1 MVTVTRWLR
10 WNGVYDLAGICNR
23 PLTPLDSAAEQ
34 ILAIKERLYLLGFNC
49 GILDNVMNGAMNDA
63 ALTFNGYFNHP
74 TFRKWIRPAKVSDPP
89 PHILLPLT
97 LSFDTDTI
105 ECFKQIEDELP
116 PPAAPVAAARSSRD
130 VDVSRSRRERSDFG
144 VTLNMAVPLAVKI
157 VSVPES
163 IAPFSDF
170 AAIKV
175 EVAGFEHVKSMMIRI
190 YRNFDSRT
198 DTNAIPGERMVYQ
211 EILDD
216 KAIAALTDKD
226 FKGNIGKHH
235 KAKAYIMRQV
245 IGGGMNGSFGNY
257 IGVSYDRLHAPYK
270 IRVWVSAKDKF
281 FDKYAYQATANAP
294 SRKISKSDEPHLHY
308 LDDDKRTEVQRRR
321 KVSLRDTGEVQDVFH
336 LIEPDINHVDTVH
349 DKSNIVRSDASDPIR
364 LYWNDLS
371 NSNAALKRS
380 KFWTKKDGDEINLI
394 GKTCPQHNTRFL
406 VDNLIEEEIFPKLF
420 AGDPVEI
427 YWDLRTRLDNE
438 GENFRYPEL
447 KEVFANVSRHMN
459 IIKRRLCCG
468 QWSGIDAAVRSDALS
483 FIEKIASTPDE
494 LKAAGFPYEKCL
506 IFLNSFVSFVSYVVH
521 KAVVQAELDFYINFD
536 LQANI
541 QPPFNGSN
549 DSFKNY
555 AVYLRDR
562 RNNIDGCRSTAESE
576 YGMQAGHNFHAATK
590 AEPFFAV
597 LGIKDSY
604 LKIKEGVDGW
614 MDYKTR
620 KIAKVILVPSYN
632 PLDAYFF
639 VRIRAVPMF
648 MIGMLD
654 MQYLNA
660 DGIRQIPVGFFEHDC
675 FHVTTPNTGT
685 QQWRTLYK
693 RLCEVIDA
701 SVAPKLTEK
710 AVYDRWQVNIKTI
723 HQMLNA
729 YTDNKKKTL
738 GFLLFWLLHEPR
750 SGSVYK
756 YLQEQGVAPSNIAD
770 MMNSFPHPA
779 VPEPTSISNR
789 LKYGHK
795 MALQNIRQ
803 EDDTDFFGDYSHPF
817 MTDLDAA
824 AKIIKQ
830 FILPRMND
838 LP

>member
-23 PLTPLDSAAEQ
+23 PLTPLDSATDQ
-34 ILAIKERLYLLGFNC
+34 LLAVKERLYLLGFDC
-49 GILDNVMNGAMNDA
+49 GTLDNNVNNETKKAL
-63 ALTFNGYFNHP
+63 LTFNGYWNHA
-74 TFRKWIRPAKVSDPP
+74 TIRKWLPPARVGEP
-89 PHILLPLT
+89 
-97 LSFDTDTI
+97 
-105 ECFKQIEDELP
+105 P
-116 PPAAPVAAARSSRD
+116 PPAPNPPAPYYDNDTIACFKEIEDKLPPAAKPVPATPPAKN
-130 VDVSRSRRERSDFG
+130 VDVSRSHRERSDFG
-144 VTLNMAVPLAVKI
+144 LTLNVAAPLAVKI
-157 VSVPES
+157 VSTPDLIS
-163 IAPFSDF
+163 PFSQF
-170 AAIKV
+170 GAIKI
-175 EVAGFEHVKSMMIRI
+175 EINRFEQVKSLMIRI
-190 YRNFDSRT
+190 YRNFDPQT
-198 DTNAIPGERMVYQ
+198 DENAVPGERMVYQ

-226 FKGNIGKHH
+226 FKHNIGEHH

-245 IGGGMNGSFGNY
+245 VGGGMNGSFGSY
-257 IGVSYDRLHAPYK
+257 IGVSYESLHAPYK

-281 FDKYAYQATANAP
+281 FEKYAYKPTANAP

-308 LDDDKRTEVQRRR
+308 LDDDKRTEVRRRR
-321 KVSLRDTGEVQDVFH
+321 KVSLADTGAVQDVFH

-349 DKSNIVRSDASDPIR
+349 DKSNIVKSDASDPIR

-371 NSNAALKRS
+371 NSNTALKRS

-394 GKTCPQHNTRFL
+394 GKTCPQHNARFL

-459 IIKRRLCCG
+459 IIQRRLCCG
-468 QWSGIDAAVRSDALS
+468 QWSSIDKAVRSDALS
-483 FIEKIASTPDE
+483 FIDKIASAPDD

-506 IFLNSFVSFVSYVVH
+506 IFLNSFISFVSYVVH
-521 KAVVQAELDFYINFD
+521 KAVVQYELDFYINFD

-541 QPPFNGSN
+541 QPPFDRSN
-549 DSFKNY
+549 NNFSNY
-555 AVYLRDR
+555 AFYLRDR
-562 RNNIDGCRSTAESE
+562 RNNIDGCRSTAQSE
-576 YGMQAGHNFHAATK
+576 YGMQDGHHFNK
-590 AEPFFAV
+590 GNKSEPFFDI
-597 LGIKDSY
+597 LGRKDSY
-604 LKIKEGVDGW
+604 LKIKDAVDAW

-632 PLDAYFF
+632 ALDAYFF
-639 VRIRAVPMF
+639 VRIRAVPMYL
-648 MIGMLD
+648 IGMLD

-675 FHVTTPNTGT
+675 FHVTTPDTGT

-723 HQMLNA
+723 HQMVNA

-756 YLQEQGVAPSNIAD
+756 YLQSQGVAPSDIAD

-779 VPEPTSISNR
+779 MPEPTPISIR

-817 MTDLDAA
+817 MADLDAA
-824 AKIIKQ
+824 ARIIEQ